1 MKHQEEMHQEEQI
14 LEGMLKHSVLKFG
27 LKMKEVLITKKATAS
42 NSKDPLENFSKLSSY
57 AKKSSALAKRQAK
70 VNGIAFT
77 IIKNKKVYKVFPDGK
92 K

>member
-1 MKHQEEMHQEEQI
+1 
-14 LEGMLKHSVLKFG
+14 
-27 LKMKEVLITKKATAS
+27 MKEVLITKKATAS

-92 K
+92 KIEIHRSEIKDQNSFEPLRVAR